1 MALTLPNDG
10 AAFRRLVSG
19 QGFWLDGIDV
29 VSADGEVALGRSVL
43 ILNGKIYGAC
53 AADRA
58 LDQLA
63 PVSDRPTAPVP
74 QGKELPR
81 FDGGGHFL
89 LPGFI
94 NSHSHIAMALFKGL
108 ASVSAEPA
116 GTAIGG
122 SDAGLSL
129 VENLFFKVEEFL
141 TPDIMTGLCVPSLL
155 EALHSGTT
163 ALVDS
168 YFFSD
173 QVAKAMTQI
182 GLRGFVSEHF
192 ADLGGPHQKGLKD
205 WPSYRDKLTAPAKA
219 GSRVGRIVYAH
230 ATDTVSEPL
239 LKELASFAAAH
250 KLPFHMHL
258 AQSFGETRRTRTHAG
273 KDPIPFA
280 IDCGAV
286 TERSVLVHLVD
297 CSRVHLDLLLAHRP
311 TIALC
316 PVSEVLYETLP
327 NLPMLMN
334 SGLAIV
340 LGTDCAASNDGFD
353 MTEELRSL
361 ALFYKLQSGRMLP
374 AKQALATVWRQ
385 PYKLWFAH
393 EPLADGTNA
402 DFCLVAKNA
411 SLLPIHDMASHIIYS
426 HIGRHIEAVFV
437 GGELLSRHGRYAG
450 EGGAALTRD
459 YERSL
464 TAIERLLWDSFS
476 FRSVGTKLAGFKV

>member
-10 AAFRRLVSG
+10 DTFRRLVPS
-19 QGFWLDGIDV
+19 QGFWLDDIDV
-29 VSADGEVALGRSVL
+29 VSADGQVTLKRSVL
-43 ILNGKIYGAC
+43 IHEGKFYNSPS
-53 AADRA
+53 
-58 LDQLA
+58 Q
-63 PVSDRPTAPVP
+63 PPSN
-74 QGKELPR
+74 ELPR
-81 FDGGGHFL
+81 FDGSGHLL

-94 NSHSHIAMALFKGL
+94 NSHTHIAMALFKGL
-108 ASVSAEPA
+108 ASASAEPA
-116 GTAIGG
+116 ATAIGG

-141 TPDIMTGLCVPSLL
+141 TPDIMAGLCLPSLL

-173 QVAKAMTQI
+173 QMELAMNRLGI
-182 GLRGFVSEHF
+182 RGFVSEHF

-205 WPSYRDKLTAPAKA
+205 WPAYQDKLTAAPTA

-239 LKELASFAAAH
+239 LKELAGFAAAH

-258 AQSFGETRRTRTHAG
+258 AQSFGETRRTRAHAG
-273 KDPIPFA
+273 RDPIPFA
-280 IDCGAV
+280 LDCGAV

-297 CSRVHLDLLLAHRP
+297 CSREHLELLLPHRP

-327 NLPMLMN
+327 NLPMLMD
-334 SGLAIV
+334 SGLPIV

-374 AKQALATVWRQ
+374 AKKALATVWRQ
-385 PYKLWFAH
+385 PYKHWFGQ
-393 EPLADGTNA
+393 EPLADGAHA

-450 EGGAALTRD
+450 EGAAALQRD
-459 YERSL
+459 YEQAI

-476 FRSVGTKLAGFKV
+476 FRSAGTALAGFKV